1 MASSSPLRPANREPI
16 PIDARAADH
25 LRYIR
30 ETMERAAEF
39 TAVPG
44 WGGVAM
50 GITALVAAYFAS
62 RQLTP
67 DRWLS
72 IWLIEVFVAV
82 AIAAPASATKAHRAN
97 AKLLSGPGRK
107 FLLSFAPPVVVGG
120 LLTFAM
126 AHAGLHALLPGMWL
140 LLYGAAIVTA
150 GSFSVRCVPIMGLC
164 LMLLGA
170 AALFVPR
177 HMGDLFMASDSA
189 SCKSDLEFGLPGA
202 TEAKESLHGKIIHNS
217 KRSFGTRAPWHAP
230 GRQRT
235 APRSRLPGPGS
246 PDSRTHS
253 PGHRQRPGR
262 QSLAYLQ

>member
-1 MASSSPLRPANREPI
+1 MAAIRSENSVLLAGLLCRTKYLTAIRDFAILPAMALLGPLRSSASRAPI

-30 ETMERAAEF
+30 ETMERAGEF

-50 GITALVAAYFAS
+50 GVTALVAAYFAS

-67 DRWLS
+67 ERWLS
-72 IWLIEVFVAV
+72 IWLIEAFVAV

-120 LLTFAM
+120 LLTFAL

-150 GSFSVRCVPIMGLC
+150 GSFSVRVVPIMGLC

-177 HMGDLFMASDSA
+177 HMGDLFMG
-189 SCKSDLEFGLPGA
+189 FG
-202 TEAKESLHGKIIHNS
+202 
-217 KRSFGTRAPWHAP
+217 FGFVQIGFGIWIA
-230 GRQRT
+230 QRY
-235 APRSRLPGPGS
+235 GG
-246 PDSRTHS
+246 
-253 PGHRQRPGR
+253 
-262 QSLAYLQ
+262 